1 MPPPIP
7 PFEPQVGIALS
18 TRPPVYLPP
27 TALQNASWASF
38 QQYDLGVTSTLPTQI
53 SVTVPYY
60 FSTAYSKTMTEKPTF
75 IESNGTEENAPTSAF
90 SPDPYHIPMPTTQM
104 PAMAAETAI
113 LYWENGI
120 AAQDWAQ
127 QQRLHQAWW
136 GGPHLKYVF
145 VGKLWPLI
153 IICILLLVVAAWLAV
168 PGFPFNPF

>member
-7 PFEPQVGIALS
+7 PFEPQVGIALT
-18 TRPPVYLPP
+18 TRLPAYLPP
-27 TALQNASWASF
+27 TAPQSVSWDSI
-38 QQYDLGVTSTLPTQI
+38 QQYDLGVPTTLPTQI

-60 FSTAYSKTMTEKPTF
+60 FSTYSKTMTEKPTST
-75 IESNGTEENAPTSAF
+75 ESNSTKENAPTSAF
-90 SPDPYHIPMPTTQM
+90 ATDPYHIPMPTTQM
-104 PAMAAETAI
+104 PAMAAETAV

-120 AAQDWAQ
+120 AAPDWAQ

-136 GGPHLKYVF
+136 GGPHLKHVS

-153 IICILLLVVAAWLAV
+153 VICILLLVVAVWLAV